1 MGLRFEGFKFGI
13 QVLGSREMGS
23 GVGVWD
29 LWIWCEVSMVCRE
42 GANRWPEISK
52 TNTPSQRRR

>member
-1 MGLRFEGFKFGI
+1 MGLRFEGSWFGI

-23 GVGVWD
+23 GVVVWD

-42 GANRWPEISK
+42 GAN
-52 TNTPSQRRR
+52 